1 MRFLL
6 DESVSP
12 LVRDAL
18 AAGGLD
24 VVHVH
29 EIGLTSAS
37 DPAVL
42 EAAVNEGRVLVT
54 LDTDFGALVA
64 HSRARP
70 PSVVLI
76 RSRVAHRPSAQ
87 AALLFANL
95 EQLAEDLD
103 AGAIVVIG
111 DDRIRVRRLPIEPT
125 SLADGNPGQR

>member
-24 VVHVH
+24 VIHVH
-29 EIGLTSAS
+29 DIGLTSAP

-42 EAAVNEGRVLVT
+42 DAAASEGRVLIT
-54 LDTDFGALVA
+54 LDTDFGALIA
-64 HSRARP
+64 HSCDE
-70 PSVVLI
+70 PSSVILFRGHVT
-76 RSRVAHRPSAQ
+76 RRPSAQ
-87 AALLFANL
+87 ASLLLANL
-95 EQLAEDLD
+95 AQLTKDLD

-111 DDRIRVRRLPIEPT
+111 DDRIRVCRLPI
-125 SLADGNPGQR
+125 

>member
-1 MRFLL
+1 LRFLL

-29 EIGLTSAS
+29 DIGLTSAP

-42 EAAVNEGRVLVT
+42 DAAVSEGRVLIT
-54 LDTDFGALVA
+54 LDTDFGALA
-64 HSRARP
+64 A
-70 PSVVLI
+70 
-76 RSRVAHRPSAQ
+76 RSRSQPASVILFRGHVTRRPSAQ
-87 AALLFANL
+87 ASLLFANL
-95 EQLAEDLD
+95 EQLTEDLH

-111 DDRIRVRRLPIEPT
+111 DDRVRVRRLPIEPT
-125 SLADGNPGQR
+125 SPADGGSERR

>member
-18 AAGGLD
+18 TEGGLD
-24 VVHVH
+24 VVHVND
-29 EIGLTSAS
+29 IGLTSAP

-42 EAAVNEGRVLVT
+42 DAAVSEGRVLIS

-64 HSRARP
+64 HFRARP
-70 PSVVLI
+70 PSVILF
-76 RSRVAHRPSAQ
+76 RGRVTHRPTAQ
-87 AALLFANL
+87 AALILDNL
-95 EQLAEDLD
+95 EQLAEDLE

-125 SLADGNPGQR
+125 GPAGGGPQR

>member
-18 AAGGLD
+18 AAGGTD

-42 EAAVNEGRVLVT
+42 DAAVREGRVLIT

-64 HSRARP
+64 HSRSQ
-70 PSVVLI
+70 PSSVILI
-76 RSRVAHRPSAQ
+76 RGHVTRRPLAQ
-87 AALLFANL
+87 ASLLLANL
-95 EQLAEDLD
+95 EQLVEDLD

-111 DDRIRVRRLPIEPT
+111 DDRIRVRRLPIEP
-125 SLADGNPGQR
+125 S